1 MVTFQSICR
10 ALVRICPRQRY
21 SAASIDYHSQVSE
34 ILFASDARGNQS
46 GRPQAKVVQLRQ
58 VLRCNQRI
66 EKVEGDVVEIPAEA
80 HHGIGHAL
88 VAEDEPATTPT
99 YSFHGL
105 GAVLFSVMPN
115 TAVQ

>member
-1 MVTFQSICR
+1 
-10 ALVRICPRQRY
+10 
-21 SAASIDYHSQVSE
+21 
-34 ILFASDARGNQS
+34 
-46 GRPQAKVVQLRQ
+46 
-58 VLRCNQRI
+58 
-66 EKVEGDVVEIPAEA
+66 VVEIPAEA